1 MSSYGACVFDRS
13 RSAIVDIDMGRNS
26 NSELNHWD
34 EFDRVQDT
42 ITQTLVR
49 ADLPRAS

>member
-13 RSAIVDIDMGRNS
+13 RSAVVDIDMGRNS
-26 NSELNHWD
+26 HDGMSHWD

-42 ITQTLVR
+42 IAQTLVR
-49 ADLPRAS
+49 CRSQ